1 MLLGMRYPKIWGGV
15 ANHSGDSYFDFV
27 YLSEWPSVLTHLS
40 RYEKAGKSP
49 SLSQKSAKGID
60 DGRVKRFLKD
70 IWSRSYETKNGPHQ
84 PRGYDSDA
92 FGHGSKL

>member
-1 MLLGMRYPKIWGGV
+1 MFREIFGRLWGDASRNEIPKIWGGV

-27 YLSEWPSVLTHLS
+27 YLSEWPSVRHLS

-60 DGRVKRFLKD
+60 DGRVKRFLK
-70 IWSRSYETKNGPHQ
+70 TFGPGAMKQ
-84 PRGYDSDA
+84 KRPSPAKR
-92 FGHGSKL
+92 L